1 MTNETL
7 SVESGPDANMAALA
21 RQQEC
26 CGPRGRSRTSK
37 IARLP
42 AGIREELN
50 ERLLDG
56 EEPAGIV
63 EWLNTLPAVKRLL
76 ARSFASQPI
85 TEVNLCRWRHG
96 GYAGWLEHRNTQEAV
111 EAVAASCVGVD
122 GEAAEGLNRHLSVVL
137 SARLFVEV
145 QKWGAM
151 PEGPDKTAAW
161 QQLVMA
167 YVLLRRADFYG
178 VKVRHDREKAKIVE
192 DRLRAEVEANHV
204 LSPQEKEEAMDR
216 ILGTGRFAANWN
228 NFTKKWEGPGA
239 AMRYEEE
246 EVTRQVREEMTRRY
260 PNGFPEGYRPP
271 YDGPLPVG
279 EE

>member
-7 SVESGPDANMAALA
+7 QIEPGPDSNVAASARPRECSGPS
-21 RQQEC
+21 
-26 CGPRGRSRTSK
+26 GRSRTSK

-42 AGIREELN
+42 ARIREELN

-56 EEPAGIV
+56 EEPAQIV
-63 EWLNTLPAVKRLL
+63 AWLNSRPAVQRVL
-76 ARSFASQPI
+76 ARLFDSQPI
-85 TEVNLCRWRHG
+85 TEVNLCRWRQG

-111 EAVAASCVGVD
+111 EALAKSCAGVD
-122 GEAAEGLNRHLSVVL
+122 GAAAERLNGHLSVVL

-145 QKWGAM
+145 QKWGAL

-161 QQLVMA
+161 QQLVMT

-178 VKVRHDREKAKIVE
+178 VKVRHDREKAKILE
-192 DRLRAEVEANHV
+192 DRMRTEAAENRQ
-204 LSPQEKEEAMDR
+204 LSPEEKEEAIDQ
-216 ILGTGRFAANWN
+216 ILGCGRFAANWN

-246 EVTRQVREEMTRRY
+246 EVTRLVREEMQRRY

-271 YDGPLPVG
+271 H
-279 EE
+279 

>member
-1 MTNETL
+1 MTNETISL
-7 SVESGPDANMAALA
+7 ESEPNPNMAALA
-21 RQQEC
+21 KQQEC
-26 CGPRGRSRTSK
+26 CGPKGRSRTSK

-63 EWLNTLPAVKRLL
+63 AWLNSLPAVKRLL

-111 EAVAASCVGVD
+111 EAVAASCVGLE
-122 GEAAEGLNRHLSVVL
+122 GEALERLNLHLYVVL

-151 PEGPDKTAAW
+151 PEGPDKTAVW
-161 QQLVMA
+161 QQLVMT
-167 YVLLRRADFYG
+167 YVLLRKADFYG

-192 DRLRAEVEANHV
+192 AGLRANVEEYRV
-204 LSPQEKEEAMDR
+204 LSPQEKEEEIDR

-228 NFTKKWEGPGA
+228 NATKQWEGPGA

-246 EVTRQVREEMTRRY
+246 EVTRLVREEMQRRY

-271 YDGPLPVG
+271 YGGPLPV
-279 EE
+279 